1 MATAVSLRDRSSLE
15 LGVQPLTL
23 EGAIDH
29 LVGAAQGVVENEIQL
44 AKLEVQETAGRI
56 VRASALIVV
65 GAFLLGGAAV
75 AAAMA
80 GYHAFPPDVSPVVRL
95 GIIAGVSAVLGL
107 VLAAVGA
114 QRIGSRERAS

>member
-1 MATAVSLRDRSSLE
+1 MATAISLRDRGSIE
-15 LGVQPLTL
+15 LGVQTLTV

-44 AKLEVQETAGRI
+44 AKLEAKVTAARI
-56 VRASALIVV
+56 LRGAAMILV

-80 GYHAFPPDVSPVVRL
+80 GYEAFPPDVPPIVRL
-95 GIIAGVSAVLGL
+95 GVIAGISAVLGMT
-107 VLAAVGA
+107 LAAFGA
-114 QRIGSRERAS
+114 HRMRSHGRD